1 MTYCYFCGRATAG
14 KPPFCNHCGRSYD
27 VKLCPR
33 LHENTRGAEVCSR
46 CGSRE
51 LSTPQPRIPTIWRLL
66 AIIARMGI
74 GLLLFYLTL
83 SLVIAFPRTPALR
96 HVLAVSGAFLIGLWL
111 LYTKLPDWP
120 QEILRSL
127 WSWKQ
132 HSDD

>member
-1 MTYCYFCGRATAG
+1 M
-14 KPPFCNHCGRSYD
+14 
-27 VKLCPR
+27 
-33 LHENTRGAEVCSR
+33 
-46 CGSRE
+46 
-51 LSTPQPRIPTIWRLL
+51 IWRLL
-66 AIIARMGI
+66 AIIARLGI

-83 SLVIAFPRTPALR
+83 SLVIAFLRTPALR

-111 LYTKLPDWP
+111 LYTKLPDWL